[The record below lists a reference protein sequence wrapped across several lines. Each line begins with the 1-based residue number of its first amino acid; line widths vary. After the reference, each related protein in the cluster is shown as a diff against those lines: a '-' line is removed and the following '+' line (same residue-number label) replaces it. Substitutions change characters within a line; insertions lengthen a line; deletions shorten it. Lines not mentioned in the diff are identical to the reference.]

1 MNDYRMN
8 LPKCNEKDECENCF
22 DPIIYGKKY
31 IFEDKPFCSKS
42 CELEYAMMNELIEF
56 EEIGRIFGRENK
68 KDEFRKEFIELID
81 NYGLTEIIFDELLKK
96 ETELEL

>member
-1 MNDYRMN
+1 MEDYRIEE
-8 LPKCNEKDECENCF
+8 PKCEDKPQCENCF
-22 DPIIYGKKY
+22 KPMFFAKLIH
-31 IFEDKPFCSKS
+31 EDKPFCSKS

-68 KDEFRKEFIELID
+68 KEEFKKEFIELID

-96 ETELEL
+96 ETEVEL